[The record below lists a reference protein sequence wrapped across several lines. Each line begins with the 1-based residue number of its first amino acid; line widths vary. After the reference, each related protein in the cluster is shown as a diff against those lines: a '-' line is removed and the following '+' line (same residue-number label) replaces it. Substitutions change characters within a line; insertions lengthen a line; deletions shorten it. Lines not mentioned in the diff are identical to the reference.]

1 MRLRETAFQC
11 ELLTDLKQCVLLIN
25 CLLGIFPF
33 LSFRILS
40 NTSCSSLFLV
50 FMWHFPITHFPLCRW
65 FKTPVR
71 WKKCLVFSHV
81 VSWSFFICGLIHSHF
96 LGWWFICTYLC
107 SGHTTDISV
116 TVFSLFL
123 GPVTAFSLLCLFI
136 ISLPSPPRLWKDVQ
150 CFCFCF

>member
-1 MRLRETAFQC
+1 MRLREAAFQC
-11 ELLTDLKQCVLLIN
+11 GLLTDLKQCVLLIN
-25 CLLGIFPF
+25 CLWGIFPF

-50 FMWHFPITHFPLCRW
+50 FMWHFPITYFPLCHW

-71 WKKCLVFSHV
+71 WTKCLVFSHA
-81 VSWSFFICGLIHSHF
+81 VSWSFFICGLICSHF
-96 LGWWFICTYLC
+96 LGWWFICASLC
-107 SGHTTDISV
+107 SGHATDISV
-116 TVFSLFL
+116 IVFSLFL
-123 GPVTAFSLLCLFI
+123 GPVAAFSLLCLFI